1 MLTIKTDQ
9 VIACWLVTL
18 LILETVDQRLKSVSH
33 VRSIIHGI
41 FHSSQTV
48 SPLLSKHYQFCF
60 VFFHVMFVVN
70 LIEINCSRI
79 FLAYSQSSW
88 IRVVGRKL
96 SIFYCVFFNLSAI
109 IVFNSIF
116 YNILHINIRKKNLGL
131 INNSQSRDRSNG
143 GHKTQNDDKQNKAIL
158 HK

>member
-1 MLTIKTDQ
+1 METI
-9 VIACWLVTL
+9 
-18 LILETVDQRLKSVSH
+18 DQRLKSVSH

-48 SPLLSKHYQFCF
+48 SPLLSTHYQFCF
-60 VFFHVMFVVN
+60 IFFHVMFVVN

-79 FLAYSQSSW
+79 FLAYNQSSW
-88 IRVVGRKL
+88 VRVLGRKL
-96 SIFYCVFFNLSAI
+96 SIFYYVFFILSTI

-116 YNILHINIRKKNLGL
+116 YNILHINIRKNLGL
-131 INNSQSRDRSNG
+131 INNSQSRDRSNS
-143 GHKTQNDDKQNKAIL
+143 GHKTQNDDKQNKATL